1 MGDRLTQ
8 YRKGTNYLI
17 KNINTANVL
26 DVIKKMQPISRIKIS
41 KILNMSKSTVSGIVD
56 ELIKEGL
63 VSEEGYGKTTSAGR
77 KPIELTFNPNAKFS
91 IGIDIESTN
100 TIGVLTNL
108 EGKII
113 KKIKR
118 PTGVK
123 DEAFDN
129 AVDIIRE
136 LLDCQKEITGIGVGA
151 PGITN
156 IEKGTVYAPGLS
168 WVDFNLLPKLKEV
181 FDYDIFIDNSVN
193 YAALGERWIGS
204 CKDVNN
210 FVLVTIGNGIG
221 SGIYING
228 KLVRGH
234 KYSAGEVGYMAIGRD
249 ILNKKY
255 FYEDYGYFESKASLL
270 GLVSSLK
277 NLSNGKFN
285 TMEDFINGY
294 LAKDEICIRAFNEFI
309 ENLSM
314 GFTNII
320 SILNP
325 ELIVIAGDVINLG
338 INIVENLK
346 RLIDKMIPFDVKI
359 IYTKLNED
367 AAAIGAS
374 ADVLLKTNYLIL
386 I

>member
-1 MGDRLTQ
+1 MTQ

-26 DVIKKMQPISRIKIS
+26 DVIKKMQPVSRIKIS
-41 KILNMSKSTVSGIVD
+41 KVLNMSKSTVSVIVD

-129 AVDIIRE
+129 AVGIIRE
-136 LLDCQKEITGIGVGA
+136 LLNCQKEITGIGVGA

-168 WVDFNLLPKLKEV
+168 WVDFNLLPKLKEA

-193 YAALGERWIGS
+193 YAALGERWVGS
-204 CKDVNN
+204 CKDVND

-234 KYSAGEVGYMAIGRD
+234 KYSAGEAGYMAIGKD
-249 ILNKKY
+249 IFNKKY
-255 FYEDYGYFESKASLL
+255 LYEDYGYFESKASLL
-270 GLVSSLK
+270 GLLSSLK

-294 LAKDEICIRAFNEFI
+294 LAKDEICIRVFNEFI

-314 GFTNII
+314 GFANII

-325 ELIVIAGDVINLG
+325 ELIVIAGDIINYD
-338 INIVENLK
+338 IDIIESLK
-346 RLIDKMIPFDVKI
+346 RLIERIVPFDVKI

-374 ADVLLKTNYLIL
+374 AYVLLKTNYLIL

>member
-1 MGDRLTQ
+1 MTQ

-41 KILNMSKSTVSGIVD
+41 KVLNMSKSTVSGIVD

-338 INIVENLK
+338 IDIVENLK
-346 RLIDKMIPFDVKI
+346 RLIDKTVPFDAKI

>member
-1 MGDRLTQ
+1 MTQ

-41 KILNMSKSTVSGIVD
+41 KVLNMSKSTVSGIVD

-294 LAKDEICIRAFNEFI
+294 LEKDEICIRAFNEFI

-367 AAAIGAS
+367 AAAIGAT

>member
-1 MGDRLTQ
+1 MTQ

-41 KILNMSKSTVSGIVD
+41 KVLNMSKSTVSGIVD

-367 AAAIGAS
+367 AAAIGAT

>member
-1 MGDRLTQ
+1 MTQ

>member
-1 MGDRLTQ
+1 MTQ

-17 KNINTANVL
+17 KNINTANIL

-41 KILNMSKSTVSGIVD
+41 KVLNMSKSTVSGIVD

>member
-1 MGDRLTQ
+1 LTQ

-41 KILNMSKSTVSGIVD
+41 KVLNMSKSTVSGIVD

-181 FDYDIFIDNSVN
+181 FDYGIFIDNSVN

-346 RLIDKMIPFDVKI
+346 RLIDKMVPFDAKI

>member
-1 MGDRLTQ
+1 
-8 YRKGTNYLI
+8 
-17 KNINTANVL
+17 
-26 DVIKKMQPISRIKIS
+26 
-41 KILNMSKSTVSGIVD
+41 MSKSTVSVIVD

-63 VSEEGYGKTTSAGR
+63 VSEEGYGKTISAGR

-108 EGKII
+108 NGEII

-118 PTGVK
+118 PTGIK
-123 DEAFDN
+123 EEAFLN
-129 AVDIIRE
+129 TVKIIKE
-136 LLDCQKEITGIGVGA
+136 LLEYQDDIAGIGVGA

-314 GFTNII
+314 GFANII

-346 RLIDKMIPFDVKI
+346 RLIDKMVPFDVKI

>member
-1 MGDRLTQ
+1 MTQ

-41 KILNMSKSTVSGIVD
+41 KVLNMSKSTVSGIVD

>member
-1 MGDRLTQ
+1 MTQ

-41 KILNMSKSTVSGIVD
+41 KVLNMSKSTVSGIVD
-56 ELIKEGL
+56 ELINEGL

-367 AAAIGAS
+367 AAAIGAT

>member
-1 MGDRLTQ
+1 LTQ

-26 DVIKKMQPISRIKIS
+26 DVIKKMQPISRVKIS

-63 VSEEGYGKTTSAGR
+63 VSEEGFGNTASAGR

-118 PTGVK
+118 PTGIK
-123 DEAFDN
+123 DEAFVN
-129 AVDIIRE
+129 TVKIIKE
-136 LLDCQKEITGIGVGA
+136 LLEYQEDIAGIGVGA

-168 WVDFNLLPKLKEV
+168 WVDFNLLLKLKEV

-210 FVLVTIGNGIG
+210 FVLVTVGNGIG

-249 ILNKKY
+249 ILDKKY

-277 NLSNGKFN
+277 NMSNGKFG
-285 TMEDFINGY
+285 TIKDFVNGY

-314 GFTNII
+314 GFANII

-338 INIVENLK
+338 IDIVDSIK
-346 RLIDKMIPFDVKI
+346 KLIDKMVPFDVKI

>member
-1 MGDRLTQ
+1 MTQ

-26 DVIKKMQPISRIKIS
+26 DVIKKMQPISRVKIS
-41 KILNMSKSTVSGIVD
+41 NILNMSKSTVSGIVD

-63 VSEEGYGKTTSAGR
+63 VSEEGFGNTTSAGR

>member
-1 MGDRLTQ
+1 MTQ

-41 KILNMSKSTVSGIVD
+41 KVLNMSKSTVSGIVD

-181 FDYDIFIDNSVN
+181 FDYGIFIDNSVN

-346 RLIDKMIPFDVKI
+346 RLIDKMVPFDAKI